1 MQFEKKLL
9 YAFLGGLTQDELE
22 HYISDICQVDC
33 YTNNNSVIVKRIM
46 RMTSQKF
53 GIVKNDYNQIN
64 GLIMFAEGDI
74 VKKYTNIDNAVN
86 IQSMM
91 EWVTL
96 TLTLKQIWI
105 QQLK

>member
-1 MQFEKKLL
+1 MQFKTTVEFFFEYGQLFLKLTVETFKGSSRKKLL
-9 YAFLGGLTQDELE
+9 YAFLGGLTRDELE

-46 RMTSQKF
+46 RMTSQKI

-74 VKKYTNIDNAVN
+74 VKKYTNIEN
-86 IQSMM
+86 
-91 EWVTL
+91 
-96 TLTLKQIWI
+96 
-105 QQLK
+105 